1 MGYFRSRPKSSVMF
15 KGFRLV
21 RLHDS
26 CTREAIR
33 FFRNGNV
40 IAIIQK
46 NGNVAISHS
55 GIFDNE
61 NSPQA
66 QAKVAM
72 CLGGLKLVAR
82 EFVDAAIKRAD
93 DAERKRDIEFAREE
107 AKRLGCKLVEA

>member
-61 NSPQA
+61 NSP
-66 QAKVAM
+66 
-72 CLGGLKLVAR
+72 LRLKQKSPCVWA
-82 EFVDAAIKRAD
+82 V
-93 DAERKRDIEFAREE
+93 
-107 AKRLGCKLVEA
+107 